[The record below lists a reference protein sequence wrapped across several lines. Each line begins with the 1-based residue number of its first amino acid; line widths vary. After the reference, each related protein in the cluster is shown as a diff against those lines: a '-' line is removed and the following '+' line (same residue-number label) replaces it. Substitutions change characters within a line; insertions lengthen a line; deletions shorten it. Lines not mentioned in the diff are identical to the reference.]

1 MSTINIANMNL
12 TEFTESQIES
22 EYNYIDLTQKVKRKS
37 SNPDK
42 YFITNKNDKNDNIN
56 KFEKD
61 FINTDDND
69 SVHSFTASLTIPEKD
84 KDKNDKISFG
94 TLIFYS
100 LPSFGKMSCLVLLNI
115 NSTLY
120 YETLGASLLYMS
132 FFVTL
137 TRCLELIV
145 KPFIAHLSDETKTKM
160 GRRKPFMLI
169 GCGFYALFLILLF
182 SPPSFRTSSKSLS
195 IWFGFFFVFFFMA
208 ESVTIAPYLALGP
221 ELSSNS
227 KEREKLYFFF
237 YMFQYIGV
245 LFAAAAPIMMN
256 KLFSQCNCSYCTD
269 FPLLLEVEKCLQNC
283 QIICNLRANEKSFM
297 TLSVFIGLFFILS
310 IILLS
315 VYIQEKK
322 GSFNKEQVSFV
333 PSVHQLIANKPFL
346 KLIIPW
352 ICDVSIITIYSSM
365 LPFFLN
371 AIINPQKY
379 CRENNI
385 PLKDIQCSTN
395 FHLGLSISIFFVS
408 CIISCNIWHYLVSK
422 LGKIFC
428 WRIFS
433 LICLFPFSL
442 YLFCGVGTTN
452 LLIIAAIITSFPA
465 GGSYL
470 NDVVVSDAIEY
481 DEFTSGKRTEGIYTV
496 CSAFIPKFVSLFAQ
510 AIPLSIMSIIGFIP
524 TEGGYVHT
532 QPAVVVYYLKLT
544 FAGIPMILCVV
555 SYFFKLQ
562 FPIKDEI
569 NEKIKKGIEIQKLE
583 FEQMKKE
590 NINYYKLYDP
600 VYDRKYVSIIPNT
613 DEYNP
618 KNSVLT
624 KDFLNHFISYRALFL
639 IYNGELV
646 KLKKMLKAI
655 IILSAALSLFS
666 FILLLYTFEYLS
678 EQKYSFI
685 PITDIF
691 VLTTLLIVII
701 LFFLKLNALN
711 RVIDG
716 EFELDKKM
724 VKLFIF
730 SKMKNNKELLY
741 EEHNTRNKQEKL
753 D

>member
-1 MSTINIANMNL
+1 MSSDYSNVNL
-12 TEFTESQIES
+12 SEFSELKMET
-22 EYNYIDLTQKVKRKS
+22 EYNYLDLSQKIKRKS
-37 SNPDK
+37 S
-42 YFITNKNDKNDNIN
+42 IQEINKINFNNQQSKINKIDSYENDN
-56 KFEKD
+56 
-61 FINTDDND
+61 DND
-69 SVHSFTASLTIPEKD
+69 SVHSFNISLIPQE
-84 KDKNDKISFG
+84 KDKNDKISFS
-94 TLIFYS
+94 TLLFYS
-100 LPSFGKMSCLVLLNI
+100 LPSFGKMSSLVLLNI

-120 YETLGASLLYMS
+120 YESLGASLLYMS

-137 TRCLELIV
+137 TRCLELIM
-145 KPFIAHLSDETKTKM
+145 KPFIAHVSDETKTKI

-169 GCGFYALFLILLF
+169 GCGFYALFLVLLF
-182 SPPSFRTSSKSLS
+182 SPPSLRTSSKSLS
-195 IWFGFFFVFFFMA
+195 IWFGVFFVFFFLA
-208 ESVTIAPYLALGP
+208 ESVTMAPYLALGP

-227 KEREKLYFFF
+227 KEREKLYYFF
-237 YMFQYIGV
+237 YVFQYIGV
-245 LFAAAAPIMMN
+245 LFAAAAPILMN
-256 KLFSQCNCSYCTD
+256 KLFSQCDCSYCTN
-269 FPLLLEVEKCLQNC
+269 FPLLLDVEKCLQNC
-283 QIICNLRANEKSFM
+283 QIICNLRANEKSFI
-297 TLSVFIGLFFILS
+297 TLSVFIGLFFIVT

-315 VYIQEKK
+315 INIQEKK

-333 PSVHQLIANKPFL
+333 PSVHQLMNNKPFMR
-346 KLIIPW
+346 LIIPW

-385 PLKDIQCSTN
+385 PLKDTQCSTN
-395 FHLGLSISIFFVS
+395 YYLGLAISIFFIC
-408 CIISCNIWHYLVSK
+408 CIISCNIWHYLVFK
-422 LGKIFC
+422 FGKIFC

-452 LLIIAAIITSFPA
+452 LLIVAAILTSFPA

-470 NDVVVSDAIEY
+470 NDVVVSDSIEY

-524 TEGGYVHT
+524 TESGYVHT
-532 QPAVVVYYLKLT
+532 QPVAVIYYLKAT
-544 FAGIPMILCVV
+544 FAVIPMILCVV
-555 SYFFKLQ
+555 GYFFKLK

-569 NEKIKKGIEIQKLE
+569 NEKIKKGIEIQKIE
-583 FEQMKKE
+583 FEKMKKE

-600 VYDRKYVSIIPNT
+600 VYDRKYVSIISNT
-613 DEYNP
+613 DEYNQ

-624 KDFLNHFISYRALFL
+624 KDFLSHFISYRALFL
-639 IYNGELV
+639 IYNGDL
-646 KLKKMLKAI
+646 KLLRKILKSV
-655 IILSAALSLFS
+655 IILSSILCLFS
-666 FILLLYTFEYLS
+666 FLVLLYTFEFLS

-691 VLTTLLIVII
+691 VITGLVIIII

-716 EFELDKKM
+716 EFELDTKM

-730 SKMKNNKELLY
+730 AKMKNNKDFIY
-741 EEHNTRNKQEKL
+741 QDDNKIKKDKKIE
-753 D
+753 

>member
-1 MSTINIANMNL
+1 MSSDYSNVNL
-12 TEFTESQIES
+12 SEFSELKMET
-22 EYNYIDLTQKVKRKS
+22 EYNYLDLSQKIKRKS
-37 SNPDK
+37 S
-42 YFITNKNDKNDNIN
+42 IQEINKINFNNQQTKINEIDSYENDN
-56 KFEKD
+56 
-61 FINTDDND
+61 DND
-69 SVHSFTASLTIPEKD
+69 SVHSFNISLIPQE
-84 KDKNDKISFG
+84 KDKNDKISFS
-94 TLIFYS
+94 TLLFYS
-100 LPSFGKMSCLVLLNI
+100 LPSFGKMSSLVLLNI

-120 YETLGASLLYMS
+120 YESLGASLLYMS

-137 TRCLELIV
+137 TRCLELIM
-145 KPFIAHLSDETKTKM
+145 KPFIAHVSDETKTKM

-169 GCGFYALFLILLF
+169 GCGFYALFLVLLF
-182 SPPSFRTSSKSLS
+182 SPPSLRTSSKNLS
-195 IWFGFFFVFFFMA
+195 IWFGVFFVFFFLA
-208 ESVTIAPYLALGP
+208 ESVTMAPYLALGP

-227 KEREKLYFFF
+227 KEREKLYYFF
-237 YMFQYIGV
+237 YVFQYIGV
-245 LFAAAAPIMMN
+245 LFAAAAPILMN
-256 KLFSQCNCSYCTD
+256 KLFSQCDCSYCTN
-269 FPLLLEVEKCLQNC
+269 FPLLLDVEKCLQNC
-283 QIICNLRANEKSFM
+283 QIICNLRANEKSFI
-297 TLSVFIGLFFILS
+297 TLSVFIGLFFIVT

-315 VYIQEKK
+315 INIQEKK

-333 PSVHQLIANKPFL
+333 PSVHQLMNNKPFMR
-346 KLIIPW
+346 LIIPW

-385 PLKDIQCSTN
+385 PLKDTQCSTN
-395 FHLGLSISIFFVS
+395 YYLGLAISIFFIC
-408 CIISCNIWHYLVSK
+408 CIISCNIWHYLVFK
-422 LGKIFC
+422 FGKIFC

-452 LLIIAAIITSFPA
+452 LLIVAAILTSFPA

-470 NDVVVSDAIEY
+470 NDVVVSDSIEY

-524 TEGGYVHT
+524 TESGYVHT
-532 QPAVVVYYLKLT
+532 QPVAVIYYLKAT
-544 FAGIPMILCVV
+544 FTVIPMILCVV
-555 SYFFKLQ
+555 SYFFKLK

-569 NEKIKKGIEIQKLE
+569 NEKIKKGIEIQKIE
-583 FEQMKKE
+583 FEKMKKE

-600 VYDRKYVSIIPNT
+600 VYDRKYVSIISNT
-613 DEYNP
+613 DEYNQ

-624 KDFLNHFISYRALFL
+624 KDFLSHFISYRALFL
-639 IYNGELV
+639 IYNGDL
-646 KLKKMLKAI
+646 KLLRKILKSV
-655 IILSAALSLFS
+655 IILSSILCLFS
-666 FILLLYTFEYLS
+666 FLVLLYTFEFLS

-691 VLTTLLIVII
+691 VITGLVIIII

-716 EFELDKKM
+716 EFELDTKM

-730 SKMKNNKELLY
+730 AKMKNNKDFIY
-741 EEHNTRNKQEKL
+741 QDDNKIKKDKKIE
-753 D
+753 

>member
-1 MSTINIANMNL
+1 MSTSDIPNVNL
-12 TEFTESQIES
+12 SEFSESRMES
-22 EYNYIDLTQKVKRKS
+22 EYNYIDLTQKIKRKTS
-37 SNPDK
+37 IQEKRNYSNENTSFD
-42 YFITNKNDKNDNIN
+42 ILEKNSDENNDN
-56 KFEKD
+56 E
-61 FINTDDND
+61 
-69 SVHSFTASLTIPEKD
+69 SVHSFSAFRSYPD

-120 YETLGASLLYMS
+120 YESLGASLLYMS

-145 KPFIAHLSDETKTKM
+145 KPFIAHISDEIRTKM

-169 GCGFYALFLILLF
+169 GCGFYAIFLVLLF
-182 SPPSFRTSSKSLS
+182 SPPSFRTSSRSLS
-195 IWFGFFFVFFFMA
+195 IWFGVFFVFFFMA

-221 ELSSNS
+221 ELSSNT
-227 KEREKLYFFF
+227 KEREKLYYFF
-237 YMFQYIGV
+237 YLFQYIGV
-245 LFAAAAPIMMN
+245 LFAAAAPILMN
-256 KLFSQCNCSYCTD
+256 KLFSQCDCSYCTD
-269 FPLLLEVEKCLQNC
+269 FPLLLDVEKCLQNC
-283 QIICNLRANEKSFM
+283 QIICNLRANEKSFI
-297 TLSVFIGLFFILS
+297 TLSVFIGLFFILT

-315 VYIQEKK
+315 VYVQEKR
-322 GSFNKEQVSFV
+322 GSFNKENVSFV
-333 PSVHQLIANKPFL
+333 PSLHQLMGNKPFV

-385 PLKDIQCSTN
+385 PLKDTQCSTN
-395 FHLGLSISIFFVS
+395 YYLGLSISIFFIC

-422 LGKIFC
+422 FGKIFC
-428 WRIFS
+428 WRVFS
-433 LICLFPFSL
+433 LFCLFPFSL
-442 YLFCGVGTTN
+442 YLFCGLGTTN

-481 DEFTSGKRTEGIYTV
+481 DEFKTGKRTEGIYTV
-496 CSAFIPKFVSLFAQ
+496 CSAFIPKFISLFAQ
-510 AIPLSIMSIIGFIP
+510 AIPLSILSIIGFIP
-524 TEGGYVHT
+524 TESGYVHT
-532 QPAVVVYYLKLT
+532 QPRAVIYYLKLT

-569 NEKIKKGIEIQKLE
+569 NEKIKKGIEIQKSE
-583 FEQMKKE
+583 FDKMKKE
-590 NINYYKLYDP
+590 NINFYKLYDP
-600 VYDRKYVSIIPNT
+600 VYERKYVGIIPNT
-613 DEYNP
+613 DEFNP
-618 KNSVLT
+618 KNSVKT
-624 KDFLNHFISYRALFL
+624 KDFLNHFISYRFLFL
-639 IYNGELV
+639 IYNGELLT
-646 KLKKMLKAI
+646 LKRILKAI
-655 IILSAALSLFS
+655 VILSLALSLFS

-685 PITDIF
+685 PITDLF
-691 VLTTLLIVII
+691 LLTALIITII
-701 LFFLKLNALN
+701 LFLLKLNALN
-711 RVIDG
+711 KVIDG

-724 VKLFIF
+724 VKLVIF

-741 EEHNTRNKQEKL
+741 DEKNMNNKEEKL
-753 D
+753 E

>member
-1 MSTINIANMNL
+1 MSETNLSDVNIS
-12 TEFTESQIES
+12 EFSELKIES
-22 EYNYIDLTQKVKRKS
+22 EYNYFDLSDKIKRKS
-37 SNPDK
+37 S
-42 YFITNKNDKNDNIN
+42 IQIN
-56 KFEKD
+56 EQSRLSLKQEKE
-61 FINTDDND
+61 NSEEENDND
-69 SVHSFTASLTIPEKD
+69 SVHSFCVSRPLKEKD
-84 KDKNDKISFG
+84 KDDKISFS

-145 KPFIAHLSDETKTKM
+145 KPFVAHMSDEIKTKM

-169 GCGFYALFLILLF
+169 GCGFYALFLVLLF
-182 SPPSFRTSSKSLS
+182 CPPSFRTSKRSLS
-195 IWFGFFFVFFFMA
+195 IWFGAFFIFFFMA

-227 KEREKLYFFF
+227 KEREKLYYFF
-237 YMFQYIGV
+237 YLFQYIGV
-245 LFAAAAPIMMN
+245 LFAAASPIIMN
-256 KLFSQCNCSYCTD
+256 KIFSQCDCSYCRN
-269 FPLLLEVEKCLQNC
+269 FPLLLDVEKCMQNC
-283 QIICNLRANEKSFM
+283 QIICNLRANEKSFI
-297 TLSVFIGLFFILS
+297 TLSVFIGLFFIVT

-315 VYIQEKK
+315 LNVQEKK
-322 GSFNKEQVSFV
+322 GSFNKEKVSFV
-333 PSVHQLIANKPFL
+333 PSVHQLLNNKPFVT
-346 KLIIPW
+346 LIIPW

-371 AIINPQKY
+371 VIINPQKY
-379 CRENNI
+379 CRENGI
-385 PLKDIQCSTN
+385 SLKDIQCSTN
-395 FHLGLSISIFFVS
+395 YYLGLSISVFFIC
-408 CIISCNIWHYLVSK
+408 CIISCNIWHYLVSRF
-422 LGKIFC
+422 GKIFC

-433 LICLFPFSL
+433 LLCLFPFSL

-452 LLIIAAIITSFPA
+452 LLMFAAIVTSLPS

-510 AIPLSIMSIIGFIP
+510 AIPLSLLSIIGFVP
-524 TEGGYVHT
+524 SENGYVHT
-532 QPAVVVYYLKLT
+532 QPIQVIYYLKTT
-544 FAGIPMILCVV
+544 FAIVPMILCVV
-555 SYFFKLQ
+555 SFFYKLK

-569 NEKIKKGIEIQKLE
+569 NAQIKKGIELQKSE
-583 FEQMKKE
+583 FEHMKKS
-590 NINYYKLYDP
+590 NVNYYKIYDP
-600 VYDRKYVSIIPNT
+600 VYDRKYVNFISNT
-613 DEYNP
+613 DEFDAN
-618 KNSVLT
+618 NSIKT
-624 KDFLNHFISYRALFL
+624 KDFLSHFYSYRFLFL
-639 IYNGELV
+639 IYKGEL
-646 KLKKMLKAI
+646 KELKKILQAV
-655 IILSAALSLFS
+655 IILCSAFGFFS
-666 FILLLYTFEYLS
+666 FLILLYTFEYLS

-691 VLTTLLIVII
+691 VLTAFIIAII
-701 LFFLKLNALN
+701 LFILKLNALN
-711 RVIDG
+711 KVING

-730 SKMKNNKELLY
+730 AKMKNNKELLY
-741 EEHNTRNKQEKL
+741 NGQSSKNKEEKL

>member
-1 MSTINIANMNL
+1 MSSDYSNVNL
-12 TEFTESQIES
+12 SEFSELKMET
-22 EYNYIDLTQKVKRKS
+22 EYNYLDLSQKIKRKS
-37 SNPDK
+37 S
-42 YFITNKNDKNDNIN
+42 IQEIN
-56 KFEKD
+56 KINFNNQQSKINKIDSYEKD
-61 FINTDDND
+61 NDND
-69 SVHSFTASLTIPEKD
+69 SVHSFNISLIPQE
-84 KDKNDKISFG
+84 KDKNDKISFS
-94 TLIFYS
+94 TLLFYS
-100 LPSFGKMSCLVLLNI
+100 LPSFGKMSSLVLLNI

-120 YETLGASLLYMS
+120 YESLGASLLYMS

-137 TRCLELIV
+137 TRCLELIM
-145 KPFIAHLSDETKTKM
+145 KPFIAHVSDETKTKM

-169 GCGFYALFLILLF
+169 GCGFYALFLVLLF
-182 SPPSFRTSSKSLS
+182 SPPSLRTSSKSLS
-195 IWFGFFFVFFFMA
+195 IWFGVFFVFFFLA
-208 ESVTIAPYLALGP
+208 ESVTMAPYLALGP

-227 KEREKLYFFF
+227 KEREKLYYFF
-237 YMFQYIGV
+237 YVFQYIGV
-245 LFAAAAPIMMN
+245 LFAAAAPILMN
-256 KLFSQCNCSYCTD
+256 KLFSQCDCSYCTN
-269 FPLLLEVEKCLQNC
+269 FPLLLDVEKCLQNC
-283 QIICNLRANEKSFM
+283 QIICNLRANEKSFI
-297 TLSVFIGLFFILS
+297 TLSVFIGLFFIVT

-315 VYIQEKK
+315 INIQEKK

-333 PSVHQLIANKPFL
+333 PSVHQLMNNKPFMR
-346 KLIIPW
+346 LIIPW

-385 PLKDIQCSTN
+385 PLKDTQCSTN
-395 FHLGLSISIFFVS
+395 YYLGLAISIFFIC
-408 CIISCNIWHYLVSK
+408 CIISCNIWHYLVFK
-422 LGKIFC
+422 FGKIFC

-452 LLIIAAIITSFPA
+452 LLIVAAILTSFPA

-470 NDVVVSDAIEY
+470 NDVVVSDSIEY

-524 TEGGYVHT
+524 TESGYVHT
-532 QPAVVVYYLKLT
+532 QPMAVIYYLKAT
-544 FAGIPMILCVV
+544 FAVIPMILCVV
-555 SYFFKLQ
+555 SYFFKLK

-569 NEKIKKGIEIQKLE
+569 NEKIKKGIEIQKIE
-583 FEQMKKE
+583 FEKMKKE

-600 VYDRKYVSIIPNT
+600 VYDRKYVSIISNT
-613 DEYNP
+613 DEYNQ

-624 KDFLNHFISYRALFL
+624 KDFLSHFISYRALFL
-639 IYNGELV
+639 IYNGDL
-646 KLKKMLKAI
+646 KLLRKILKSV
-655 IILSAALSLFS
+655 IILSSILCLFS
-666 FILLLYTFEYLS
+666 FLVLLYTFEFLS

-691 VLTTLLIVII
+691 VITGLVIIII

-716 EFELDKKM
+716 EFELDTKM

-730 SKMKNNKELLY
+730 AKMKNNKDFIY
-741 EEHNTRNKQEKL
+741 QDDNKIKKDKKIE
-753 D
+753 

>member
-1 MSTINIANMNL
+1 MSSDYSNVNL
-12 TEFTESQIES
+12 SEFSELKMET
-22 EYNYIDLTQKVKRKS
+22 EYNYLDLSQKIKRKS
-37 SNPDK
+37 S
-42 YFITNKNDKNDNIN
+42 IQEINKINFNNQQPKINKIDSYENDN
-56 KFEKD
+56 
-61 FINTDDND
+61 DND
-69 SVHSFTASLTIPEKD
+69 SVHSFNISLIPQE
-84 KDKNDKISFG
+84 KDKNDKISFS
-94 TLIFYS
+94 TLLFYS
-100 LPSFGKMSCLVLLNI
+100 LPSFGKMSSLVLLNI

-120 YETLGASLLYMS
+120 YESLGASLLYMS

-137 TRCLELIV
+137 TRCLELIM
-145 KPFIAHLSDETKTKM
+145 KPFIAHVSDETKTKM

-169 GCGFYALFLILLF
+169 GCGFYALFLVLLF
-182 SPPSFRTSSKSLS
+182 CPPSLRTSSKSLS
-195 IWFGFFFVFFFMA
+195 IWFGVFFVFFFLA
-208 ESVTIAPYLALGP
+208 ESVTMAPYLALGP

-227 KEREKLYFFF
+227 KEREKLYYFF
-237 YMFQYIGV
+237 YVFQYIGV
-245 LFAAAAPIMMN
+245 LFAAAAPILMN
-256 KLFSQCNCSYCTD
+256 KLFSQCDCSYCTN
-269 FPLLLEVEKCLQNC
+269 FPLLLDVEKCLQNC
-283 QIICNLRANEKSFM
+283 QIICNLRANEKSFI
-297 TLSVFIGLFFILS
+297 TLSVFIGLFFIVT

-315 VYIQEKK
+315 INIQEKK

-333 PSVHQLIANKPFL
+333 PSVHQLMNNKPFMR
-346 KLIIPW
+346 LIIPW

-385 PLKDIQCSTN
+385 PLKDTQCSTN
-395 FHLGLSISIFFVS
+395 YYLGLAISIFFIC
-408 CIISCNIWHYLVSK
+408 CIISCNIWHYLVFK
-422 LGKIFC
+422 FGKIFC

-452 LLIIAAIITSFPA
+452 LLIVAAILTSFPA

-470 NDVVVSDAIEY
+470 NDVVVSDSIEY

-524 TEGGYVHT
+524 TESGYVHT
-532 QPAVVVYYLKLT
+532 QPVAVIYYLKAT
-544 FAGIPMILCVV
+544 FAVIPMILCVV
-555 SYFFKLQ
+555 SYFFKLK

-569 NEKIKKGIEIQKLE
+569 NEKIKKGIEIQKIE
-583 FEQMKKE
+583 FEKMKKE

-600 VYDRKYVSIIPNT
+600 VYDRKYVSIISNT
-613 DEYNP
+613 DEYNQ

-624 KDFLNHFISYRALFL
+624 KDFLSHFISYRALFL
-639 IYNGELV
+639 IYNGDL
-646 KLKKMLKAI
+646 KLLRKILKSV
-655 IILSAALSLFS
+655 IILSSILCLFS
-666 FILLLYTFEYLS
+666 FLVLLYTFEFLS

-691 VLTTLLIVII
+691 VITGLVIIII

-716 EFELDKKM
+716 EFELDTKM

-730 SKMKNNKELLY
+730 AKMKNNKDFIY
-741 EEHNTRNKQEKL
+741 QDDNKIKKDKKIE
-753 D
+753 

>member
-1 MSTINIANMNL
+1 MSTNNIPNVNL
-12 TEFTESQIES
+12 TEFTEPQIES
-22 EYNYIDLTQKVKRKS
+22 EYNYIDLSQKIKRKS
-37 SNPDK
+37 SIQEKSN
-42 YFITNKNDKNDNIN
+42 ILNQNDNFN
-56 KFEKD
+56 QFEKE
-61 FINTDDND
+61 IIDNND
-69 SVHSFTASLTIPEKD
+69 IESVHSFTASLTIPEKNKD
-84 KDKNDKISFG
+84 KDDKISLP

-160 GRRKPFMLI
+160 GRRKPYMLI
-169 GCGFYALFLILLF
+169 GCGFYAIFLILLF

-195 IWFGFFFVFFFMA
+195 IWFGVFFVFFFMA

-245 LFAAAAPIMMN
+245 LFAAAAPILMN
-256 KLFSQCNCSYCTD
+256 NMFSQCDCSYCTD
-269 FPLLLEVEKCLQNC
+269 FPLLLDVEKCLQNC
-283 QIICNLRANEKSFM
+283 QIICNLRANEKSFI
-297 TLSVFIGLFFILS
+297 TLSVFIGLFFILT

-315 VYIQEKK
+315 VYVQEKK

-333 PSVHQLIANKPFL
+333 PSVHQLMNNKPFV

-395 FHLGLSISIFFVS
+395 YYLGLSISIFFIC

-422 LGKIFC
+422 FGKIFC

-452 LLIIAAIITSFPA
+452 LLIFAAIITSFPA

-524 TEGGYVHT
+524 TESGYVHT
-532 QPAVVVYYLKLT
+532 QPLAVIYYLKLT
-544 FAGIPMILCVV
+544 FAGIPMILCVI

-569 NEKIKKGIEIQKLE
+569 NEKIKKGIELQKSE
-583 FEQMKKE
+583 FEKMKRD
-590 NINYYKLYDP
+590 NINFYKLYDP

-624 KDFLNHFISYRALFL
+624 KDFLSHFISYKALFL
-639 IYNGELV
+639 IYNGEL
-646 KLKKMLKAI
+646 KQLKKLLKAV

-666 FILLLYTFEYLS
+666 LILLLYTFEYLS

-685 PITDIF
+685 PISDIF
-691 VLTTLLIVII
+691 VLTALLIVII

-711 RVIDG
+711 KVIDG

-730 SKMKNNKELLY
+730 SRMKNNRDLLY
-741 EEHNTRNKQEKL
+741 EENNAKNKEEKL

>member
-1 MSTINIANMNL
+1 MSSDYSNVNL
-12 TEFTESQIES
+12 SEFSELKMET
-22 EYNYIDLTQKVKRKS
+22 EYNYLDLSQKIKRKS
-37 SNPDK
+37 S
-42 YFITNKNDKNDNIN
+42 IQEINKINFNNQQSKINEIDSYENDN
-56 KFEKD
+56 
-61 FINTDDND
+61 DND
-69 SVHSFTASLTIPEKD
+69 SVHSFNISLIPQE
-84 KDKNDKISFG
+84 KDKNDKISFS
-94 TLIFYS
+94 TLLFYS
-100 LPSFGKMSCLVLLNI
+100 LPSFGKMSSLVLLNI

-120 YETLGASLLYMS
+120 YESLGASLLYMS

-137 TRCLELIV
+137 TRCLELIM
-145 KPFIAHLSDETKTKM
+145 KPFIAHVSDETKTKM

-169 GCGFYALFLILLF
+169 GCGFYALFLVLLF
-182 SPPSFRTSSKSLS
+182 SPPSLRTSSKSLS
-195 IWFGFFFVFFFMA
+195 IWFGVFFVFFFLA
-208 ESVTIAPYLALGP
+208 ESVTMAPYLALGP

-227 KEREKLYFFF
+227 KEREKLYYFF
-237 YMFQYIGV
+237 YVFQYIGV
-245 LFAAAAPIMMN
+245 LFAAAAPILMN
-256 KLFSQCNCSYCTD
+256 KLFSQCDCSYCTN
-269 FPLLLEVEKCLQNC
+269 FPLLLDVEKCLQNC
-283 QIICNLRANEKSFM
+283 QIICNLRANEKSFI
-297 TLSVFIGLFFILS
+297 TLSVFIGLFFIVT

-315 VYIQEKK
+315 INIQEKK

-333 PSVHQLIANKPFL
+333 PSVHQLMNNKPFMRL
-346 KLIIPW
+346 VIPW

-385 PLKDIQCSTN
+385 PLKDTQCSTN
-395 FHLGLSISIFFVS
+395 YYLGLAISIFFIC
-408 CIISCNIWHYLVSK
+408 CIISCNIWHYLVFK
-422 LGKIFC
+422 FGKIFC

-452 LLIIAAIITSFPA
+452 LLIVAAILTSFPA

-470 NDVVVSDAIEY
+470 NDVVVSDSIEY

-524 TEGGYVHT
+524 TESGYVHT
-532 QPAVVVYYLKLT
+532 QPVAVIYYLKAT
-544 FAGIPMILCVV
+544 FAVIPMILCVV
-555 SYFFKLQ
+555 SYFFKLK

-569 NEKIKKGIEIQKLE
+569 NEKIKKGIEIQKIE
-583 FEQMKKE
+583 FEKMKKE

-600 VYDRKYVSIIPNT
+600 VYDRKYVSIISNT
-613 DEYNP
+613 DEYNQ

-624 KDFLNHFISYRALFL
+624 KDFLSHFISYRALFL
-639 IYNGELV
+639 IYNGDL
-646 KLKKMLKAI
+646 KLLRKILKSV
-655 IILSAALSLFS
+655 IILSSILCLFS
-666 FILLLYTFEYLS
+666 FLVLLYTFEFLS

-691 VLTTLLIVII
+691 VITGLVIIII

-716 EFELDKKM
+716 EFELDTKM

-730 SKMKNNKELLY
+730 AKMKNNKDFIY
-741 EEHNTRNKQEKL
+741 QDDNKIKKDKKIE
-753 D
+753 

>member
-1 MSTINIANMNL
+1 MSTMNVSNMNL
-12 TEFTESQIES
+12 SEFTESNMES
-22 EYNYIDLTQKVKRKS
+22 EFNYIDLSKKIKRKS
-37 SNPDK
+37 SIPDK
-42 YFITNKNDKNDNIN
+42 RNLSNENTSFELIEKNSNDFNDN
-56 KFEKD
+56 E
-61 FINTDDND
+61 
-69 SVHSFTASLTIPEKD
+69 SVHSFSLSHDIHEKD
-84 KDKNDKISFG
+84 KSEKIYIG

-120 YETLGASLLYMS
+120 YESLGASLLYMS

-145 KPFIAHLSDETKTKM
+145 KPFIAHISDETKTKM
-160 GRRKPFMLI
+160 GRRKPYMLI

-182 SPPSFRTSSKSLS
+182 CPPSFRTSSRSLS
-195 IWFGFFFVFFFMA
+195 IWFGSFFILFFLA

-227 KEREKLYFFF
+227 KEREKLYYFF
-237 YMFQYIGV
+237 YVFQYIGV
-245 LFAAAAPIMMN
+245 LFAAAAPILMN
-256 KLFSQCNCSYCTD
+256 KLYSQCDCSYCTD
-269 FPLLLEVEKCLQNC
+269 FPLLLDVEKCLQNC
-283 QIICNLRANEKSFM
+283 QIICNLRANEKSFL
-297 TLSVFIGLFFILS
+297 TLSVFIGLFFILT

-315 VYIQEKK
+315 VYVQEKK
-322 GSFNKEQVSFV
+322 GSFNKEKVSFV
-333 PSVHQLIANKPFL
+333 PSVHQLINNKPFVR
-346 KLIIPW
+346 LIIPW

-379 CRENNI
+379 CRDNNI
-385 PLKDIQCSTN
+385 SLKDTQCSTN
-395 FHLGLSISIFFVS
+395 YYLGLSISIFFIC

-422 LGKIFC
+422 FGKIFC

-442 YLFCGVGTTN
+442 YLFCGLGTTN
-452 LLIIAAIITSFPA
+452 LLIFAAIVTSFPA

-481 DEFTSGKRTEGIYTV
+481 DEFKSGKRTEGIYTV

-524 TEGGYVHT
+524 TESGYVHT
-532 QPAVVVYYLKLT
+532 QPLAVIYYLKLT

-555 SYFFKLQ
+555 SFFFKLQ

-569 NEKIKKGIEIQKLE
+569 NEKIKKGIELQKLE
-583 FEQMKKE
+583 FEKMKKE

-600 VYDRKYVSIIPNT
+600 VYERKYVSIIPNT
-613 DEYNP
+613 DEFNP
-618 KNSVLT
+618 KNSVQT
-624 KDFLNHFISYRALFL
+624 KDFLDHFISYKALFL
-639 IYNGELV
+639 IYNGD
-646 KLKKMLKAI
+646 LKTLRKILKAV
-655 IILSAALSLFS
+655 IILSSAFCLFS

-691 VLTTLLIVII
+691 VLTTLFIIII
-701 LFFLKLNALN
+701 LFILKLKALN
-711 RVIDG
+711 KVMDG

-730 SKMKNNKELLY
+730 SKMKNNKDLLY
-741 EEHNTRNKQEKL
+741 DDKYNNKEEKL

>member
-1 MSTINIANMNL
+1 MSSDYSNVNL
-12 TEFTESQIES
+12 SEFSELKMET
-22 EYNYIDLTQKVKRKS
+22 EYNYLDLSQKIKRKS
-37 SNPDK
+37 S
-42 YFITNKNDKNDNIN
+42 IQEINKINFNDQQSKINKIDSYENDN
-56 KFEKD
+56 
-61 FINTDDND
+61 DND
-69 SVHSFTASLTIPEKD
+69 SVHSFNISLIPQE
-84 KDKNDKISFG
+84 KDKNDKISFS
-94 TLIFYS
+94 TLLFYS
-100 LPSFGKMSCLVLLNI
+100 LPSFGKMSSLVLLNI

-120 YETLGASLLYMS
+120 YESLGASLLYMS

-137 TRCLELIV
+137 TRCLELIM
-145 KPFIAHLSDETKTKM
+145 KPFIAHVSDETKTKI

-169 GCGFYALFLILLF
+169 GCGFYALFLVLLF
-182 SPPSFRTSSKSLS
+182 SPPSLRTSSKSLS
-195 IWFGFFFVFFFMA
+195 IWFGVFFVFFFLA
-208 ESVTIAPYLALGP
+208 ESVTMAPYLALGP

-227 KEREKLYFFF
+227 KEREKLYYFF
-237 YMFQYIGV
+237 YVFQYIGV
-245 LFAAAAPIMMN
+245 LFAAAAPILMN
-256 KLFSQCNCSYCTD
+256 KLFSQCDCSYCTN
-269 FPLLLEVEKCLQNC
+269 FPLLLDVEKCLQNC
-283 QIICNLRANEKSFM
+283 QIICNLRANEKSFI
-297 TLSVFIGLFFILS
+297 TLSVFIGLFFIVT

-315 VYIQEKK
+315 INIQEKK

-333 PSVHQLIANKPFL
+333 PSVHQLMNNKPFMR
-346 KLIIPW
+346 LIIPW

-385 PLKDIQCSTN
+385 PLKDTQCSTN
-395 FHLGLSISIFFVS
+395 YYLGLAISIFFIC
-408 CIISCNIWHYLVSK
+408 CIISCNIWHYLVFK
-422 LGKIFC
+422 FGKIFC

-452 LLIIAAIITSFPA
+452 LLIVAAILTSFPA

-470 NDVVVSDAIEY
+470 NDVVVSDSIEY

-524 TEGGYVHT
+524 TESGYVHT
-532 QPAVVVYYLKLT
+532 QPVAVIYYLKAT
-544 FAGIPMILCVV
+544 FAVIPMILCVV
-555 SYFFKLQ
+555 SYFFKLK

-569 NEKIKKGIEIQKLE
+569 NEKIKKGIEIQKIE
-583 FEQMKKE
+583 FEKMKKE

-600 VYDRKYVSIIPNT
+600 VYDRKYVSIISNT
-613 DEYNP
+613 DEYNQ

-624 KDFLNHFISYRALFL
+624 KDFLSHFISYRALFL
-639 IYNGELV
+639 IYNGDL
-646 KLKKMLKAI
+646 KLLRKILKSV
-655 IILSAALSLFS
+655 IILSSILCLFS
-666 FILLLYTFEYLS
+666 FLVLLYTFEFLS

-691 VLTTLLIVII
+691 VITGLVIIII

-716 EFELDKKM
+716 EFELDTKM

-730 SKMKNNKELLY
+730 AKMKNNKDFIY
-741 EEHNTRNKQEKL
+741 QDDNKIKKDKKIE
-753 D
+753 

>member
-1 MSTINIANMNL
+1 MSSDYSNVNL
-12 TEFTESQIES
+12 SEFSELKMET
-22 EYNYIDLTQKVKRKS
+22 EYNYLDLSQKIKRKS
-37 SNPDK
+37 S
-42 YFITNKNDKNDNIN
+42 IQEINKINFNNQQSKINKIDSYENDN
-56 KFEKD
+56 
-61 FINTDDND
+61 DND
-69 SVHSFTASLTIPEKD
+69 SVHSFNISLIPQE
-84 KDKNDKISFG
+84 KDKNDKISFS
-94 TLIFYS
+94 TLLFYS
-100 LPSFGKMSCLVLLNI
+100 LPSFGKMSSLVLLNI

-120 YETLGASLLYMS
+120 YESLGASLLYMS

-137 TRCLELIV
+137 TRCLELIM
-145 KPFIAHLSDETKTKM
+145 KPFIAHVSDETKTKM

-169 GCGFYALFLILLF
+169 GCGFYALFLVLLF
-182 SPPSFRTSSKSLS
+182 SPPSLRTSSKSLS
-195 IWFGFFFVFFFMA
+195 IWFGVFFVFFFLA
-208 ESVTIAPYLALGP
+208 ESVTMAPYLALGP

-227 KEREKLYFFF
+227 KEREKLYYFF
-237 YMFQYIGV
+237 YVFQYIGV
-245 LFAAAAPIMMN
+245 LFAAAAPILMN
-256 KLFSQCNCSYCTD
+256 KLFSQCDCSYCTN
-269 FPLLLEVEKCLQNC
+269 FPLLLDVEKCLQNC
-283 QIICNLRANEKSFM
+283 QIICNLRANEKSFI
-297 TLSVFIGLFFILS
+297 TLSVFIGLFFIVT

-315 VYIQEKK
+315 INIQEKK

-333 PSVHQLIANKPFL
+333 PSVHQLMNNKPFMR
-346 KLIIPW
+346 LIIPW

-385 PLKDIQCSTN
+385 PLKDTQCSTN
-395 FHLGLSISIFFVS
+395 YYLGLAISIFFIC
-408 CIISCNIWHYLVSK
+408 CIISCNIWHYLVFK
-422 LGKIFC
+422 FGKIFC

-452 LLIIAAIITSFPA
+452 LLIVAAILTSFPA

-470 NDVVVSDAIEY
+470 NDVVVSDSIEY

-524 TEGGYVHT
+524 TESGYVHT
-532 QPAVVVYYLKLT
+532 QPVAVIYYLKAT
-544 FAGIPMILCVV
+544 FAVIPMILCVV
-555 SYFFKLQ
+555 SYFFKLK

-569 NEKIKKGIEIQKLE
+569 NEKIKKGIEIQKIE
-583 FEQMKKE
+583 FEKMKKE

-600 VYDRKYVSIIPNT
+600 VYDRKYVSIISNT
-613 DEYNP
+613 DEYNQ

-624 KDFLNHFISYRALFL
+624 KDFLSHFISYRALFL
-639 IYNGELV
+639 IYNGDL
-646 KLKKMLKAI
+646 KLLRKILKSV
-655 IILSAALSLFS
+655 IILSSILCLFS
-666 FILLLYTFEYLS
+666 FLVLLYTFEFLS

-691 VLTTLLIVII
+691 VITGLVIIII

-716 EFELDKKM
+716 EFELDTKM

-730 SKMKNNKELLY
+730 AKMKNNKDFIY
-741 EEHNTRNKQEKL
+741 QDDNKIKKDKKIE
-753 D
+753 

>member
-1 MSTINIANMNL
+1 MSSDYSNVNL
-12 TEFTESQIES
+12 SEFSELKMET
-22 EYNYIDLTQKVKRKS
+22 EYNYLDLSQKIKRKS
-37 SNPDK
+37 S
-42 YFITNKNDKNDNIN
+42 IQEINKINFNNQQSKINKIDSYENDN
-56 KFEKD
+56 
-61 FINTDDND
+61 DND
-69 SVHSFTASLTIPEKD
+69 SVHSFNISLIPQE
-84 KDKNDKISFG
+84 KDKNDKISFS
-94 TLIFYS
+94 TLLFYS
-100 LPSFGKMSCLVLLNI
+100 LPSFGKMSSLVLLNI

-120 YETLGASLLYMS
+120 YESLGASLLYMS

-137 TRCLELIV
+137 TRCLELIM
-145 KPFIAHLSDETKTKM
+145 KPFIAHVSDETKTKI

-169 GCGFYALFLILLF
+169 GCGFYALFLVLLF
-182 SPPSFRTSSKSLS
+182 CPPSLRTSSKSLS
-195 IWFGFFFVFFFMA
+195 IWFGVFFVFFFLA
-208 ESVTIAPYLALGP
+208 ESVTMAPYLALGP

-227 KEREKLYFFF
+227 KEREKLYYFF
-237 YMFQYIGV
+237 YVFQYIGV
-245 LFAAAAPIMMN
+245 LFAAAAPILMN
-256 KLFSQCNCSYCTD
+256 KLFSQCDCSYCTN
-269 FPLLLEVEKCLQNC
+269 FPLLLDVEKCLQNC
-283 QIICNLRANEKSFM
+283 QIICNLRANEKSFI
-297 TLSVFIGLFFILS
+297 TLSVFIGLFFIVT

-315 VYIQEKK
+315 INIQEKK

-333 PSVHQLIANKPFL
+333 PSVHQLMNNKPFMR
-346 KLIIPW
+346 LIIPW

-385 PLKDIQCSTN
+385 PLKDTQCSTN
-395 FHLGLSISIFFVS
+395 YYLGLAISIFFIC
-408 CIISCNIWHYLVSK
+408 CIISCNIWHYLVFK
-422 LGKIFC
+422 FGKIFC

-452 LLIIAAIITSFPA
+452 LLIVAAILTSFPA

-470 NDVVVSDAIEY
+470 NDVVVSDSIEY

-524 TEGGYVHT
+524 TESGYVHT
-532 QPAVVVYYLKLT
+532 QPVAVIYYLKAT
-544 FAGIPMILCVV
+544 FAVIPMILCVV
-555 SYFFKLQ
+555 SYFFKLK

-569 NEKIKKGIEIQKLE
+569 NEKIKKGIEIQKIE
-583 FEQMKKE
+583 FEKMKKE

-600 VYDRKYVSIIPNT
+600 VYDRKYVSIISNT
-613 DEYNP
+613 DEYNQ

-624 KDFLNHFISYRALFL
+624 KDFLSHFISYRALFL
-639 IYNGELV
+639 IYNGDL
-646 KLKKMLKAI
+646 KLLRKILKSV
-655 IILSAALSLFS
+655 IILSSILCLFS
-666 FILLLYTFEYLS
+666 FLVLLYTFEFLS
-678 EQKYSFI
+678 EQKFSFI

-691 VLTTLLIVII
+691 VITGLVIIII

-716 EFELDKKM
+716 EFELDTKM

-730 SKMKNNKELLY
+730 AKMKNNKDFIY
-741 EEHNTRNKQEKL
+741 QDDNKIKKDKKIE
-753 D
+753 

>member
-1 MSTINIANMNL
+1 MSSDYSNVNL
-12 TEFTESQIES
+12 SEFSELKMET
-22 EYNYIDLTQKVKRKS
+22 EYNYLDLSQKIKRKS
-37 SNPDK
+37 S
-42 YFITNKNDKNDNIN
+42 IQEINKINFNNQQSKINKIDSYENDN
-56 KFEKD
+56 
-61 FINTDDND
+61 DND
-69 SVHSFTASLTIPEKD
+69 SVHSFNISLIPQE
-84 KDKNDKISFG
+84 KDKNDKISFS
-94 TLIFYS
+94 TLLFYS
-100 LPSFGKMSCLVLLNI
+100 LPSFGKMSSLVLLNI

-120 YETLGASLLYMS
+120 YESLGASLLYMS

-137 TRCLELIV
+137 TRCLELIM
-145 KPFIAHLSDETKTKM
+145 KPFIAHVSDETKTKM

-169 GCGFYALFLILLF
+169 GCGFYALFLVLLF
-182 SPPSFRTSSKSLS
+182 CPPSLRTSSKSLS
-195 IWFGFFFVFFFMA
+195 IWFGVFFVFFFLA
-208 ESVTIAPYLALGP
+208 ESVTMAPYLALGP

-227 KEREKLYFFF
+227 KEREKLYYFF
-237 YMFQYIGV
+237 YVFQYIGV
-245 LFAAAAPIMMN
+245 LFAAAAPILMN
-256 KLFSQCNCSYCTD
+256 KLFSQCDCSYCTN
-269 FPLLLEVEKCLQNC
+269 FPLLLDVEKCLQNC
-283 QIICNLRANEKSFM
+283 QIICNLRANEKSFI
-297 TLSVFIGLFFILS
+297 TLSVFIGLFFIVT

-315 VYIQEKK
+315 INIQEKK

-333 PSVHQLIANKPFL
+333 PSVHQLMNNKPFMR
-346 KLIIPW
+346 LIIPW

-385 PLKDIQCSTN
+385 PLKDTQCSTN
-395 FHLGLSISIFFVS
+395 YYLGLAISIFFIC
-408 CIISCNIWHYLVSK
+408 CIISCNIWHYLVFK
-422 LGKIFC
+422 FGKIFC

-452 LLIIAAIITSFPA
+452 LLIVAAILTSFPA

-470 NDVVVSDAIEY
+470 NDVVVSDSIEY

-524 TEGGYVHT
+524 TESGYVHT
-532 QPAVVVYYLKLT
+532 QPVAVIYYLKAT
-544 FAGIPMILCVV
+544 FAVIPMILCVV
-555 SYFFKLQ
+555 SYFFKLK

-569 NEKIKKGIEIQKLE
+569 NEKIKKGIEIQKIE
-583 FEQMKKE
+583 FEKMKKE

-600 VYDRKYVSIIPNT
+600 VYDRKYVSIISNT
-613 DEYNP
+613 DEYNQN
-618 KNSVLT
+618 NSVLT
-624 KDFLNHFISYRALFL
+624 KDFLSHFISYRALFL
-639 IYNGELV
+639 IYNGDL
-646 KLKKMLKAI
+646 KLLRKILKSV
-655 IILSAALSLFS
+655 IILSSILCLFS
-666 FILLLYTFEYLS
+666 FLVLLYTFEFLS

-691 VLTTLLIVII
+691 VITGLVIIII

-716 EFELDKKM
+716 EFELDTKM

-730 SKMKNNKELLY
+730 AKMKNNKDFIY
-741 EEHNTRNKQEKL
+741 QDDNKIKKDKKIE
-753 D
+753 

>member
-1 MSTINIANMNL
+1 MSSDYSNVNL
-12 TEFTESQIES
+12 SEFSELKMET
-22 EYNYIDLTQKVKRKS
+22 EYNYLDLSQKIKRKS
-37 SNPDK
+37 S
-42 YFITNKNDKNDNIN
+42 IQEINKINFNNQQSKINKIDSYENDN
-56 KFEKD
+56 
-61 FINTDDND
+61 DND
-69 SVHSFTASLTIPEKD
+69 SVHSFNISLIPQE
-84 KDKNDKISFG
+84 KDKNDKISFS
-94 TLIFYS
+94 TLLFYS
-100 LPSFGKMSCLVLLNI
+100 LPSFGKMSSLVLLNI

-120 YETLGASLLYMS
+120 YESLGASLLYMS

-137 TRCLELIV
+137 TRCLELIM
-145 KPFIAHLSDETKTKM
+145 KPFIAHVSDETKTKM

-169 GCGFYALFLILLF
+169 GCGFYALFLVLLF
-182 SPPSFRTSSKSLS
+182 CPPSLRTSSKSLS
-195 IWFGFFFVFFFMA
+195 IWFGVFFVFFFLA
-208 ESVTIAPYLALGP
+208 ESVTMAPYLALGP

-227 KEREKLYFFF
+227 KEREKLYYFF
-237 YMFQYIGV
+237 YVFQYIGV
-245 LFAAAAPIMMN
+245 LFAAAAPILMN
-256 KLFSQCNCSYCTD
+256 KLFSQCDCSYCTN
-269 FPLLLEVEKCLQNC
+269 FPLLLDVEKCLQNC
-283 QIICNLRANEKSFM
+283 QIICNLRANEKSFI
-297 TLSVFIGLFFILS
+297 TLSVFIGLFFIVT

-315 VYIQEKK
+315 INIQEKK

-333 PSVHQLIANKPFL
+333 PSVHQLMNNKPFMR
-346 KLIIPW
+346 LIIPW

-385 PLKDIQCSTN
+385 PLKDTQCSTN
-395 FHLGLSISIFFVS
+395 YYLGLAISIFFIC
-408 CIISCNIWHYLVSK
+408 CIISCNIWHYLVFK
-422 LGKIFC
+422 FGKIFC

-452 LLIIAAIITSFPA
+452 LLIVAAILTSFPA

-470 NDVVVSDAIEY
+470 NDVVVSDSIEY

-510 AIPLSIMSIIGFIP
+510 AIPLSIMSIMGFIP
-524 TEGGYVHT
+524 TESGYVHT
-532 QPAVVVYYLKLT
+532 QPVAVIYYLKAT
-544 FAGIPMILCVV
+544 FAVIPMILCVV
-555 SYFFKLQ
+555 GYFFKLK

-569 NEKIKKGIEIQKLE
+569 NEKIKKGIEIQKIE
-583 FEQMKKE
+583 FEKMKKE

-600 VYDRKYVSIIPNT
+600 VYDRKYVSIISNT
-613 DEYNP
+613 DEYNQ

-624 KDFLNHFISYRALFL
+624 KDFLSHFISYRALFL
-639 IYNGELV
+639 IYNGDL
-646 KLKKMLKAI
+646 KLLRKILKSV
-655 IILSAALSLFS
+655 IILSSILCLFS
-666 FILLLYTFEYLS
+666 FLVLLYTFEFLS

-691 VLTTLLIVII
+691 VITGLVIIII

-716 EFELDKKM
+716 EFELDTKM

-730 SKMKNNKELLY
+730 AKMKNNKDFIY
-741 EEHNTRNKQEKL
+741 QDDNKIKKDKKIE
-753 D
+753 

>member
-1 MSTINIANMNL
+1 MSATNFPNVNFS
-12 TEFTESQIES
+12 EFTESRMED
-22 EYNYIDLTQKVKRKS
+22 EYNYIDLSQKIKRKS
-37 SNPDK
+37 SIPEKMNFPTENSNFDMIDK
-42 YFITNKNDKNDNIN
+42 TK
-56 KFEKD
+56 
-61 FINTDDND
+61 DDNKD
-69 SVHSFTASLTIPEKD
+69 IESVHSFSGSREHQEN
-84 KDKNDKISFG
+84 DKNDKISLG

-120 YETLGASLLYMS
+120 YESLGASLLYMS

-145 KPFIAHLSDETKTKM
+145 KPFIAHISDETKTKM
-160 GRRKPFMLI
+160 GRRKPYMLI
-169 GCGFYALFLILLF
+169 GCGFYALFLVLLF

-195 IWFGFFFVFFFMA
+195 IWFGVFFVFFFLA
-208 ESVTIAPYLALGP
+208 ESITIAPYLALGP

-227 KEREKLYFFF
+227 KEREKLYYFF
-237 YMFQYIGV
+237 YVFQYVGV
-245 LFAAAAPIMMN
+245 LFAAAAPILMN
-256 KLFSQCNCSYCTD
+256 KIFSQCDCSYCTD
-269 FPLLLEVEKCLQNC
+269 FPLLLDVEKCLQNC
-283 QIICNLRANEKSFM
+283 QIICNLRANEKSFLS
-297 TLSVFIGLFFILS
+297 LSVFIGLFFILT

-315 VYIQEKK
+315 VYVQEKK
-322 GSFNKEQVSFV
+322 GSFNKENVSFV
-333 PSVHQLIANKPFL
+333 PSVHQLISNKPFV

-385 PLKDIQCSTN
+385 PLKDTQCSTN
-395 FHLGLSISIFFVS
+395 YYLGLSISIFFIC
-408 CIISCNIWHYLVSK
+408 CIISCNIWHYLVTK
-422 LGKIFC
+422 FGKIFC

-452 LLIIAAIITSFPA
+452 LLIVAAIITSFPA

-481 DEFTSGKRTEGIYTV
+481 DEFKSGKRTEGIYTV

-524 TEGGYVHT
+524 TESGYVHT
-532 QPAVVVYYLKLT
+532 QPLAVVYYLKLT
-544 FAGIPMILCVV
+544 FAGIPMILCVT

-569 NEKIKKGIEIQKLE
+569 NEKIKKGIELQKME
-583 FEQMKKE
+583 FEKMKKE

-600 VYDRKYVSIIPNT
+600 VYERKYVSIIPNT

-618 KNSVLT
+618 KNSVQT
-624 KDFLNHFISYRALFL
+624 KDFLNHFITYRALFL
-639 IYNGELV
+639 IYNGELNS
-646 KLKKMLKAI
+646 LKKILKAV
-655 IILSAALSLFS
+655 IILSSALSFFS
-666 FILLLYTFEYLS
+666 FIVLLYTFEYLS
-678 EQKYSFI
+678 VQKYSFI

-691 VLTTLLIVII
+691 ILTALIIIII

-711 RVIDG
+711 KVING

-730 SKMKNNKELLY
+730 SKMKNNREFIFNDEFSWNREK
-741 EEHNTRNKQEKL
+741 KL

>member
-1 MSTINIANMNL
+1 MSSDYSNVNL
-12 TEFTESQIES
+12 SEFSELKMET
-22 EYNYIDLTQKVKRKS
+22 EYNYLDLSQKIKRKS
-37 SNPDK
+37 S
-42 YFITNKNDKNDNIN
+42 IQEINKINFNNQQPKINKIDSYENDN
-56 KFEKD
+56 
-61 FINTDDND
+61 DND
-69 SVHSFTASLTIPEKD
+69 SVHSFNISLIPQE
-84 KDKNDKISFG
+84 KDKNDKISFS
-94 TLIFYS
+94 TLLFYS
-100 LPSFGKMSCLVLLNI
+100 LPSFGKMSSLVLLNI

-120 YETLGASLLYMS
+120 YESLGASLLYMS

-137 TRCLELIV
+137 TRCLELIM
-145 KPFIAHLSDETKTKM
+145 KPFIAHVSDETKTKM

-169 GCGFYALFLILLF
+169 GCGFYALFLVLLF
-182 SPPSFRTSSKSLS
+182 CPPSLRTSSKSLS
-195 IWFGFFFVFFFMA
+195 IWFGVFFVFFFLA
-208 ESVTIAPYLALGP
+208 ESVTMAPYLALGP

-227 KEREKLYFFF
+227 KEREKLYYFF
-237 YMFQYIGV
+237 YVFQYIGV
-245 LFAAAAPIMMN
+245 LFAAAAPILMN
-256 KLFSQCNCSYCTD
+256 KLFSQCDCSYCTN
-269 FPLLLEVEKCLQNC
+269 FPLLLDVEKCLQNC
-283 QIICNLRANEKSFM
+283 QIICNLRANEKSFI
-297 TLSVFIGLFFILS
+297 TLSVFIGLFFIVT

-315 VYIQEKK
+315 INIQEKK

-333 PSVHQLIANKPFL
+333 PSVHQLMNNKPFMR
-346 KLIIPW
+346 LIIPW

-385 PLKDIQCSTN
+385 PLKDTQCSTN
-395 FHLGLSISIFFVS
+395 YYLGLAISIFFIC
-408 CIISCNIWHYLVSK
+408 CIISCNIWHYLVFK
-422 LGKIFC
+422 FGKIFC

-452 LLIIAAIITSFPA
+452 LLIVAAILTSFPA

-470 NDVVVSDAIEY
+470 NDVVVSDSIEY

-524 TEGGYVHT
+524 TESGYVHT
-532 QPAVVVYYLKLT
+532 QPVAVIYYVKAT
-544 FAGIPMILCVV
+544 FAVIPMILCVV
-555 SYFFKLQ
+555 SYFFKLK

-569 NEKIKKGIEIQKLE
+569 NEKIKKGIEIQKIE
-583 FEQMKKE
+583 FEKMKKE

-600 VYDRKYVSIIPNT
+600 VYDRKYVSIISNT
-613 DEYNP
+613 DEYNQ

-624 KDFLNHFISYRALFL
+624 KDFLSHFISYRALFL
-639 IYNGELV
+639 IYNGDL
-646 KLKKMLKAI
+646 KLLRKILKSV
-655 IILSAALSLFS
+655 IILSSILCLFS
-666 FILLLYTFEYLS
+666 FLVLLYTFEFLS

-691 VLTTLLIVII
+691 VITGLVIIII

-716 EFELDKKM
+716 EFELDTKM

-730 SKMKNNKELLY
+730 AKMKNNKDFIY
-741 EEHNTRNKQEKL
+741 QDDNKIKKDKKIE
-753 D
+753 

>member
-1 MSTINIANMNL
+1 MSSDYSNVNL
-12 TEFTESQIES
+12 SEFSELKMET
-22 EYNYIDLTQKVKRKS
+22 EYNYLDLSQKIKRKS
-37 SNPDK
+37 S
-42 YFITNKNDKNDNIN
+42 IQEINKINFNNQQSKINKIDSYENDN
-56 KFEKD
+56 
-61 FINTDDND
+61 DND
-69 SVHSFTASLTIPEKD
+69 SVHSFNISLIPQE
-84 KDKNDKISFG
+84 KDKNDKISFS
-94 TLIFYS
+94 TLLFYS
-100 LPSFGKMSCLVLLNI
+100 LPSFGKMSSLVLLNI

-120 YETLGASLLYMS
+120 YESLGASLLYMS

-137 TRCLELIV
+137 TRCLELIM
-145 KPFIAHLSDETKTKM
+145 KPFIAHVSDETKTKI

-169 GCGFYALFLILLF
+169 GCGFYALFLVLLF
-182 SPPSFRTSSKSLS
+182 CPPSLRTSSKSLS
-195 IWFGFFFVFFFMA
+195 IWFGVFFVFFFLA
-208 ESVTIAPYLALGP
+208 ESVTMAPYLALGP

-227 KEREKLYFFF
+227 KEREKLYYFF
-237 YMFQYIGV
+237 YVFQYIGV
-245 LFAAAAPIMMN
+245 LFAAAAPILMN
-256 KLFSQCNCSYCTD
+256 KLFSQCDCSYCTN
-269 FPLLLEVEKCLQNC
+269 FPLLLDVEKCLQNC
-283 QIICNLRANEKSFM
+283 QIICNLRANEKSFI
-297 TLSVFIGLFFILS
+297 TLSVFIGLFFIVT

-315 VYIQEKK
+315 INIQEKK

-333 PSVHQLIANKPFL
+333 PSVHQLMNNKPFMR
-346 KLIIPW
+346 LIIPW

-385 PLKDIQCSTN
+385 PLKDTQCSTN
-395 FHLGLSISIFFVS
+395 YYLGLAISIFFIC
-408 CIISCNIWHYLVSK
+408 CIISCNIWHYLVFK
-422 LGKIFC
+422 FGKIFC

-452 LLIIAAIITSFPA
+452 LLIVAAILTSFPA

-470 NDVVVSDAIEY
+470 NDVVVSDSIEY

-524 TEGGYVHT
+524 TESGYVHT
-532 QPAVVVYYLKLT
+532 QPVAVIYYLKAT
-544 FAGIPMILCVV
+544 FAVIPMILCVV
-555 SYFFKLQ
+555 SYFFKLK

-569 NEKIKKGIEIQKLE
+569 NEKIKKGIEIQKIE
-583 FEQMKKE
+583 FEKMKKE

-600 VYDRKYVSIIPNT
+600 VYDRKYVSIISNT
-613 DEYNP
+613 DEYNQ

-624 KDFLNHFISYRALFL
+624 KDFLSHFISYRALFL
-639 IYNGELV
+639 IYNGDL
-646 KLKKMLKAI
+646 KLLRKILKSV
-655 IILSAALSLFS
+655 IILSSILCLFS
-666 FILLLYTFEYLS
+666 FLVLLYTFEFLS

-691 VLTTLLIVII
+691 VITGLVIIII

-716 EFELDKKM
+716 EFELDTKM

-730 SKMKNNKELLY
+730 AKMKNNKDFIY
-741 EEHNTRNKQEKL
+741 QDDNKIKKDKKIE
-753 D
+753 

>member
-1 MSTINIANMNL
+1 MSSDYSNVNL
-12 TEFTESQIES
+12 SEFSELKMET
-22 EYNYIDLTQKVKRKS
+22 EYNYLDLSQKIKRKS
-37 SNPDK
+37 S
-42 YFITNKNDKNDNIN
+42 IQEINKINFNNQQSKINKIDSYENDN
-56 KFEKD
+56 
-61 FINTDDND
+61 DND
-69 SVHSFTASLTIPEKD
+69 SVHSFNISLIPQE
-84 KDKNDKISFG
+84 KDKNDKISFS
-94 TLIFYS
+94 TLLFYS
-100 LPSFGKMSCLVLLNI
+100 LPSFGKMSSLVLLNI

-120 YETLGASLLYMS
+120 YESLGASLLYMS

-137 TRCLELIV
+137 TRCLELIM
-145 KPFIAHLSDETKTKM
+145 KPFIAHVSDETKTKI

-169 GCGFYALFLILLF
+169 GCGFYALFLVLLF
-182 SPPSFRTSSKSLS
+182 SPPSLRTSSKSLS
-195 IWFGFFFVFFFMA
+195 IWFGVFFVFFFLA
-208 ESVTIAPYLALGP
+208 ESVTMAPYLALGP

-227 KEREKLYFFF
+227 KEREKLYYFF
-237 YMFQYIGV
+237 YVFQYIGV
-245 LFAAAAPIMMN
+245 LFAAAAPILMN
-256 KLFSQCNCSYCTD
+256 KLFSQCDCSYCTN
-269 FPLLLEVEKCLQNC
+269 FPLLLDVEKCLQNC
-283 QIICNLRANEKSFM
+283 QIICNLRANEKSFI
-297 TLSVFIGLFFILS
+297 TLSVFIGLFFIVT

-315 VYIQEKK
+315 INIQEKK

-333 PSVHQLIANKPFL
+333 PSVHQLMNNKPFMR
-346 KLIIPW
+346 LIIPW

-385 PLKDIQCSTN
+385 PLKDTQCSTN
-395 FHLGLSISIFFVS
+395 YYLGLAISIFFIC
-408 CIISCNIWHYLVSK
+408 CIISCNIWHYLVFK
-422 LGKIFC
+422 FGKIFC

-452 LLIIAAIITSFPA
+452 LLIVAAILTSFPA

-470 NDVVVSDAIEY
+470 NDVVVSDSIEY

-524 TEGGYVHT
+524 TESGYVHT
-532 QPAVVVYYLKLT
+532 QPVAVIYYLKAT
-544 FAGIPMILCVV
+544 FAVIPMILCVV
-555 SYFFKLQ
+555 SYFFKLK

-569 NEKIKKGIEIQKLE
+569 NEKIKKGIEIQKIE
-583 FEQMKKE
+583 FEKMKKE

-600 VYDRKYVSIIPNT
+600 VYDRKYVSIISNT
-613 DEYNP
+613 DEYNQ

-624 KDFLNHFISYRALFL
+624 KDFLSHFISYRALFL
-639 IYNGELV
+639 IYNGDL
-646 KLKKMLKAI
+646 KLLRKILKSV
-655 IILSAALSLFS
+655 IILSSILCLFS
-666 FILLLYTFEYLS
+666 FLVLLYTFEFLS

-691 VLTTLLIVII
+691 VITGLVIIII

-716 EFELDKKM
+716 EFELDTKM

-730 SKMKNNKELLY
+730 AKMKNNKDFIYQED
-741 EEHNTRNKQEKL
+741 NKIKKDKKIE
-753 D
+753 

>member
-1 MSTINIANMNL
+1 MSSDYSNVNL
-12 TEFTESQIES
+12 SEFSELKMET
-22 EYNYIDLTQKVKRKS
+22 EYNYLDLSQKIKRKS
-37 SNPDK
+37 S
-42 YFITNKNDKNDNIN
+42 IQEINKINFNNQQSKINKIDSYENDN
-56 KFEKD
+56 
-61 FINTDDND
+61 DND
-69 SVHSFTASLTIPEKD
+69 SVHSFNISLIPQE
-84 KDKNDKISFG
+84 KDKNDKISFS
-94 TLIFYS
+94 TLLFYS
-100 LPSFGKMSCLVLLNI
+100 LPSFGKMSSLVLLNI

-120 YETLGASLLYMS
+120 YESLGASLLYMS

-137 TRCLELIV
+137 TRCLELIM
-145 KPFIAHLSDETKTKM
+145 KPFIAHVSDETKTKM

-169 GCGFYALFLILLF
+169 GCGFYALFLVLLF
-182 SPPSFRTSSKSLS
+182 CPPSLRTSSKSLS
-195 IWFGFFFVFFFMA
+195 IWFGVFFVFFFLA
-208 ESVTIAPYLALGP
+208 ESVTMAPYLALGP

-227 KEREKLYFFF
+227 KEREKLYYFF
-237 YMFQYIGV
+237 YVFQYIGV
-245 LFAAAAPIMMN
+245 LFAAAAPILMN
-256 KLFSQCNCSYCTD
+256 KLFSQCDCSYCTN
-269 FPLLLEVEKCLQNC
+269 FPLLLDVEKCLQNC
-283 QIICNLRANEKSFM
+283 QIICNLRANEKSFI
-297 TLSVFIGLFFILS
+297 TLSVFIGLFFIVT

-315 VYIQEKK
+315 INIQEKK
-322 GSFNKEQVSFV
+322 GSFNKEKVSFV
-333 PSVHQLIANKPFL
+333 PSVHQLMNNKPFVS
-346 KLIIPW
+346 LIIPW

-385 PLKDIQCSTN
+385 PLKDTQCSTN
-395 FHLGLSISIFFVS
+395 YYLGLAISIFFIC
-408 CIISCNIWHYLVSK
+408 CIISCNIWHYLVFK
-422 LGKIFC
+422 YGKIFC

-452 LLIIAAIITSFPA
+452 LLIVAAILTSFPA

-470 NDVVVSDAIEY
+470 NDVVVSDSIEY

-524 TEGGYVHT
+524 TESGYVHT
-532 QPAVVVYYLKLT
+532 QPVAVIYYLKAT
-544 FAGIPMILCVV
+544 FAVIPMILCVV
-555 SYFFKLQ
+555 SYFFKLK

-569 NEKIKKGIEIQKLE
+569 NEKIKKGIEIQKIE
-583 FEQMKKE
+583 FEKMKKE

-600 VYDRKYVSIIPNT
+600 VYDRKYVSIISNT
-613 DEYNP
+613 DEYNQ

-624 KDFLNHFISYRALFL
+624 KDFLSHFISYRALFL
-639 IYNGELV
+639 IYNGDL
-646 KLKKMLKAI
+646 KLLRKFLKSV
-655 IILSAALSLFS
+655 IILSSILCLFS
-666 FILLLYTFEYLS
+666 FLVLLYTFEFLS

-691 VLTTLLIVII
+691 VITGLVIIII

-716 EFELDKKM
+716 EFELDTKM

-730 SKMKNNKELLY
+730 AKMKNNKDFIY
-741 EEHNTRNKQEKL
+741 QDDNKIKKDKKIE
-753 D
+753 

>member
-1 MSTINIANMNL
+1 MSAINTQNINFS
-12 TEFTESQIES
+12 EFSESRMES
-22 EYNYIDLTQKVKRKS
+22 EYNYIDLSQKIKRKS
-37 SNPDK
+37 S
-42 YFITNKNDKNDNIN
+42 
-56 KFEKD
+56 
-61 FINTDDND
+61 
-69 SVHSFTASLTIPEKD
+69 IPEKINFPTENSSFDILD
-84 KDKNDKISFG
+84 KTKEDNKDIESAHSFSDSRQNQENDKNDKISVG

-120 YETLGASLLYMS
+120 YESLGASLLYMS

-145 KPFIAHLSDETKTKM
+145 KPFIAHISDETKTKM
-160 GRRKPFMLI
+160 GRRKPYMLI
-169 GCGFYALFLILLF
+169 GCGFYALFLVLLF
-182 SPPSFRTSSKSLS
+182 SPPSFRTSSRSLS
-195 IWFGFFFVFFFMA
+195 IWFGVFFVFFFMA

-227 KEREKLYFFF
+227 KEREKLYYFF
-237 YMFQYIGV
+237 YVFQYVGV
-245 LFAAAAPIMMN
+245 LFAAAAPILMN
-256 KLFSQCNCSYCTD
+256 KLFSQCDCSYCTD
-269 FPLLLEVEKCLQNC
+269 FPLLLDVEKCLQNC
-283 QIICNLRANEKSFM
+283 QIICNLRANEKSFLS
-297 TLSVFIGLFFILS
+297 LSVFIGLFFILT

-315 VYIQEKK
+315 VYVQEKK
-322 GSFNKEQVSFV
+322 GSFNKENVSFV
-333 PSVHQLIANKPFL
+333 PSVHQLISNKPFV

-385 PLKDIQCSTN
+385 PLKDTQCSTN
-395 FHLGLSISIFFVS
+395 YYLGLSISIFFIC

-422 LGKIFC
+422 FGKIFC

-481 DEFTSGKRTEGIYTV
+481 DEFKSGKRTEGIYTV

-524 TEGGYVHT
+524 TESGYVHT
-532 QPAVVVYYLKLT
+532 QPLAVIYYLKLT
-544 FAGIPMILCVV
+544 FAGIPMILCVT

-569 NEKIKKGIEIQKLE
+569 NEKIKKGIELQKME
-583 FEQMKKE
+583 FEKMKKE

-618 KNSVLT
+618 KNSVQT

-639 IYNGELV
+639 IYNGELNS
-646 KLKKMLKAI
+646 LKKILKAV
-655 IILSAALSLFS
+655 IILSSAFSLFS
-666 FILLLYTFEYLS
+666 FIVLLYTFEYLS

-691 VLTTLLIVII
+691 ILTALIIIII

-711 RVIDG
+711 KVING

-730 SKMKNNKELLY
+730 SKMKNNREFIYNEQNRWNKE
-741 EEHNTRNKQEKL
+741 EKL

>member
-1 MSTINIANMNL
+1 MSSDYSNVNL
-12 TEFTESQIES
+12 SEFSELKMET
-22 EYNYIDLTQKVKRKS
+22 EYNYLDLSQKIKRKS
-37 SNPDK
+37 S
-42 YFITNKNDKNDNIN
+42 IQEINKINFNNQQSKINKIDSYENDN
-56 KFEKD
+56 
-61 FINTDDND
+61 DND
-69 SVHSFTASLTIPEKD
+69 SVHSFNISLIPQE
-84 KDKNDKISFG
+84 KDKNDKISFS
-94 TLIFYS
+94 TLLFYS
-100 LPSFGKMSCLVLLNI
+100 LPSFGKMSSLVLLNI

-120 YETLGASLLYMS
+120 YESLGASLLYMS

-137 TRCLELIV
+137 TRCLELIM
-145 KPFIAHLSDETKTKM
+145 KPFIAHVSDETKTKM

-169 GCGFYALFLILLF
+169 GCGFYALFLVLLF
-182 SPPSFRTSSKSLS
+182 SPPSLRTSSKNLS
-195 IWFGFFFVFFFMA
+195 IWFGVFFVFFFLA
-208 ESVTIAPYLALGP
+208 ESVTMAPYLALGP

-227 KEREKLYFFF
+227 KEREKLYYFF
-237 YMFQYIGV
+237 YVFQYIGV
-245 LFAAAAPIMMN
+245 LFAAAAPILMN
-256 KLFSQCNCSYCTD
+256 KLFSQCDCSYCTN
-269 FPLLLEVEKCLQNC
+269 FPLLLDVEKCLQNC
-283 QIICNLRANEKSFM
+283 QIICNLRANEKSFI
-297 TLSVFIGLFFILS
+297 TLSVFIGLFFIVT

-315 VYIQEKK
+315 INIQEKK

-333 PSVHQLIANKPFL
+333 PSVHQLMNNKPFMR
-346 KLIIPW
+346 LIIPW
-352 ICDVSIITIYSSM
+352 ICDISIITIYSSM

-385 PLKDIQCSTN
+385 PLKDTQCSTN
-395 FHLGLSISIFFVS
+395 YYLGLAISIFFIC
-408 CIISCNIWHYLVSK
+408 CIISCNIWHYLVFK
-422 LGKIFC
+422 FGKIFC

-452 LLIIAAIITSFPA
+452 LLIVAAILTSFPA

-470 NDVVVSDAIEY
+470 NDVVVSDSIEY

-524 TEGGYVHT
+524 TESGYVHT
-532 QPAVVVYYLKLT
+532 QPVAVIYYLKAT
-544 FAGIPMILCVV
+544 FTVIPMILCVV
-555 SYFFKLQ
+555 SYFFKLK

-569 NEKIKKGIEIQKLE
+569 NEKIKKGIEIQKIE
-583 FEQMKKE
+583 FEKMKKE

-600 VYDRKYVSIIPNT
+600 VYDRKYVSIISNT
-613 DEYNP
+613 DEYNQ

-624 KDFLNHFISYRALFL
+624 KDFLSHFISYRALFL
-639 IYNGELV
+639 IYNGDL
-646 KLKKMLKAI
+646 KLLRKILKSV
-655 IILSAALSLFS
+655 IILSSILCLFS
-666 FILLLYTFEYLS
+666 FLVLLYTFEFLS

-691 VLTTLLIVII
+691 VITGLVIIII

-716 EFELDKKM
+716 EFELDTKM

-730 SKMKNNKELLY
+730 AKMKNNKDFIY
-741 EEHNTRNKQEKL
+741 QDDNKIKKDKKIE
-753 D
+753 

>member
-1 MSTINIANMNL
+1 MSSDYSNVNL
-12 TEFTESQIES
+12 SEFSELKMET
-22 EYNYIDLTQKVKRKS
+22 EYNYLDLSQKIKRKS
-37 SNPDK
+37 S
-42 YFITNKNDKNDNIN
+42 IQEINKINFNNQQSKINKIDSYENDN
-56 KFEKD
+56 
-61 FINTDDND
+61 DND
-69 SVHSFTASLTIPEKD
+69 SVHSFNISLIPQE
-84 KDKNDKISFG
+84 KDKNDKISFS
-94 TLIFYS
+94 TLLFYS
-100 LPSFGKMSCLVLLNI
+100 LPSFGKMSSLVLLNI

-120 YETLGASLLYMS
+120 YESLGASLLYMS

-137 TRCLELIV
+137 TRCLELIM
-145 KPFIAHLSDETKTKM
+145 KPFIAHVSDETKTKM

-169 GCGFYALFLILLF
+169 GCGFYALFLVLLF
-182 SPPSFRTSSKSLS
+182 SPPSLRTSSKSLS
-195 IWFGFFFVFFFMA
+195 IWFGVFFVFFFLA
-208 ESVTIAPYLALGP
+208 ESVTMAPYLALGP

-227 KEREKLYFFF
+227 KEREKLYYFF
-237 YMFQYIGV
+237 YVFQYIGV
-245 LFAAAAPIMMN
+245 LFAAAAPILMN
-256 KLFSQCNCSYCTD
+256 ELFSQCDCSYCTN
-269 FPLLLEVEKCLQNC
+269 FPLLLDVEKCLQNC
-283 QIICNLRANEKSFM
+283 QIICNLRANEKSFI
-297 TLSVFIGLFFILS
+297 TLSVFIGLFFIVT

-315 VYIQEKK
+315 INIQEKK

-333 PSVHQLIANKPFL
+333 PSVHQLMNNKPFMR
-346 KLIIPW
+346 LIIPW

-371 AIINPQKY
+371 AINNPQKY

-385 PLKDIQCSTN
+385 PLKDTQCSTN
-395 FHLGLSISIFFVS
+395 YYLGLAISIFFIC
-408 CIISCNIWHYLVSK
+408 CIISCNIWHYLVFK
-422 LGKIFC
+422 FGKIFC

-452 LLIIAAIITSFPA
+452 LLIVAAILTSFPA

-470 NDVVVSDAIEY
+470 NDVVVSDSIEY

-524 TEGGYVHT
+524 TESGYVHT
-532 QPAVVVYYLKLT
+532 QPVAVIYYLKAT
-544 FAGIPMILCVV
+544 FAVIPMILCVV
-555 SYFFKLQ
+555 SYFFKLK

-569 NEKIKKGIEIQKLE
+569 NEKIKKGIEIQKIE
-583 FEQMKKE
+583 FEKMKKE

-600 VYDRKYVSIIPNT
+600 VYDRKYVSIISNT
-613 DEYNP
+613 DEYNQ

-624 KDFLNHFISYRALFL
+624 KDFLSHFISYRALFL
-639 IYNGELV
+639 IYNGDL
-646 KLKKMLKAI
+646 KLLRKILKSV
-655 IILSAALSLFS
+655 IILSSILCLFS
-666 FILLLYTFEYLS
+666 FLVLLYTFEFLS

-691 VLTTLLIVII
+691 VITGLVIIII

-716 EFELDKKM
+716 EFELDTKM

-730 SKMKNNKELLY
+730 AKMKNNKDFIY
-741 EEHNTRNKQEKL
+741 QDDNKIKKDKKIE
-753 D
+753 

>member
-1 MSTINIANMNL
+1 MSTNNIPNVNL
-12 TEFTESQIES
+12 TEFTEPQIES
-22 EYNYIDLTQKVKRKS
+22 EYNYIDLSKKIKRKS
-37 SNPDK
+37 SIQEKSN
-42 YFITNKNDKNDNIN
+42 ILNQNDNFN
-56 KFEKD
+56 QFEKE
-61 FINTDDND
+61 IIDNND
-69 SVHSFTASLTIPEKD
+69 IESVHSFTASLTIPEKNKD
-84 KDKNDKISFG
+84 KDDKISLP

-160 GRRKPFMLI
+160 GRRKPYMLI
-169 GCGFYALFLILLF
+169 GCGFYAIFLILLF

-195 IWFGFFFVFFFMA
+195 IWFGVFFVFFFMA

-245 LFAAAAPIMMN
+245 LFAAAAPILMN
-256 KLFSQCNCSYCTD
+256 KMFSQCDCSYCTD
-269 FPLLLEVEKCLQNC
+269 FPLLLDVEKCLQNC
-283 QIICNLRANEKSFM
+283 QIICNLRANEKSFI
-297 TLSVFIGLFFILS
+297 TLSVFIGLFFILT

-315 VYIQEKK
+315 VYVQEKK

-333 PSVHQLIANKPFL
+333 PSVHQLMNNKPFV

-395 FHLGLSISIFFVS
+395 YYLGLSISIFFIC

-422 LGKIFC
+422 FGKIFC

-452 LLIIAAIITSFPA
+452 LLIFAAIITSFPA

-524 TEGGYVHT
+524 TESGYVHT
-532 QPAVVVYYLKLT
+532 QPLAVIYYLKLT

-569 NEKIKKGIEIQKLE
+569 NEKIKKGIELQKSE
-583 FEQMKKE
+583 FEKMKRD
-590 NINYYKLYDP
+590 NINFYKLYDP

-624 KDFLNHFISYRALFL
+624 KDFLSHFISYKALFL
-639 IYNGELV
+639 IYNGEL
-646 KLKKMLKAI
+646 KQLKKLLKAV

-666 FILLLYTFEYLS
+666 LILLLYTFEYLS

-685 PITDIF
+685 PISDIF
-691 VLTTLLIVII
+691 VLTALLIVII

-711 RVIDG
+711 KVIDG

-730 SKMKNNKELLY
+730 SRMKNNRDLLY
-741 EEHNTRNKQEKL
+741 EENNAKNKEEKL

>member
-1 MSTINIANMNL
+1 MSTSDIPNVNL
-12 TEFTESQIES
+12 SEFSESRMES
-22 EYNYIDLTQKVKRKS
+22 EYNYIDLTQKIKRKTS
-37 SNPDK
+37 IQEKRNYSNENTSFD
-42 YFITNKNDKNDNIN
+42 ILEKNSDENNDN
-56 KFEKD
+56 E
-61 FINTDDND
+61 
-69 SVHSFTASLTIPEKD
+69 SVHSFSASRSYPD

-120 YETLGASLLYMS
+120 YESLGASLLYMS

-145 KPFIAHLSDETKTKM
+145 KPFIAHISDEIKTKM

-169 GCGFYALFLILLF
+169 GCGFYAIFLVLLF
-182 SPPSFRTSSKSLS
+182 SPPSFRTSSRSLS
-195 IWFGFFFVFFFMA
+195 IWFGVFFIFFFMA

-221 ELSSNS
+221 ELSSNT
-227 KEREKLYFFF
+227 KEREKLYYFF
-237 YMFQYIGV
+237 YLFQYIGV
-245 LFAAAAPIMMN
+245 LFAAAAPILMN
-256 KLFSQCNCSYCTD
+256 KLFSQCDCSYCTD
-269 FPLLLEVEKCLQNC
+269 FPLLLDVEKCLQNC
-283 QIICNLRANEKSFM
+283 QIICNLRANEKSFI
-297 TLSVFIGLFFILS
+297 TLSVFIGLFFILT

-315 VYIQEKK
+315 VYVQEKR
-322 GSFNKEQVSFV
+322 GSFNKENVSFV
-333 PSVHQLIANKPFL
+333 PSLHQLMGNKPFV

-385 PLKDIQCSTN
+385 PLKDTQCSTN
-395 FHLGLSISIFFVS
+395 YYLGLSISIFFIC

-422 LGKIFC
+422 FGKIFC
-428 WRIFS
+428 WRVFS
-433 LICLFPFSL
+433 LFCLFPFSL
-442 YLFCGVGTTN
+442 YLFCGLGTTN

-481 DEFTSGKRTEGIYTV
+481 DEFKTGKRTEGIYTV
-496 CSAFIPKFVSLFAQ
+496 CSAFIPKFISLFAQ
-510 AIPLSIMSIIGFIP
+510 AIPLSILSIIGFIP
-524 TEGGYVHT
+524 TESGYVHT
-532 QPAVVVYYLKLT
+532 QPRAVIYYLKLT

-569 NEKIKKGIEIQKLE
+569 NEKIKKGIEIQKSE
-583 FEQMKKE
+583 FDKMKKE
-590 NINYYKLYDP
+590 NINFYKLYDP
-600 VYDRKYVSIIPNT
+600 VYERKYVGIIPNT
-613 DEYNP
+613 DEINP
-618 KNSVLT
+618 KNSVKT
-624 KDFLNHFISYRALFL
+624 KDFLNHFISYRFLFL
-639 IYNGELV
+639 IYNGELLT
-646 KLKKMLKAI
+646 LKRILKAI
-655 IILSAALSLFS
+655 VILSLALSLFS

-685 PITDIF
+685 PIADLF
-691 VLTTLLIVII
+691 LLTTLIITII
-701 LFFLKLNALN
+701 LFLLKLNALN
-711 RVIDG
+711 KVIDG

-724 VKLFIF
+724 VKLVIF
-730 SKMKNNKELLY
+730 SKMKNNKEMLY
-741 EEHNTRNKQEKL
+741 DEKNMNNKEEKL
-753 D
+753 E

>member
-1 MSTINIANMNL
+1 MSSDYSNVNL
-12 TEFTESQIES
+12 SEFSELKMET
-22 EYNYIDLTQKVKRKS
+22 EYNYLDLSQKIKRKS
-37 SNPDK
+37 S
-42 YFITNKNDKNDNIN
+42 IQEINKINFNNQHTKINKIDSYENDN
-56 KFEKD
+56 
-61 FINTDDND
+61 DND
-69 SVHSFTASLTIPEKD
+69 SVHSFNISLIPQE
-84 KDKNDKISFG
+84 KDKNDKISFS
-94 TLIFYS
+94 TLLFYS
-100 LPSFGKMSCLVLLNI
+100 LPSFGKMSSLVLLNI

-120 YETLGASLLYMS
+120 YESLGASLLYMS

-137 TRCLELIV
+137 TRCLELIM
-145 KPFIAHLSDETKTKM
+145 KPFIAHVSDETKTKM

-169 GCGFYALFLILLF
+169 GCGFYALFLVLLF
-182 SPPSFRTSSKSLS
+182 SPPSLRTSSKSLS
-195 IWFGFFFVFFFMA
+195 IWFGVFFVFFFLA
-208 ESVTIAPYLALGP
+208 ESVTMAPYLALGP

-227 KEREKLYFFF
+227 KEREKLYYFF
-237 YMFQYIGV
+237 YVFQYIGV
-245 LFAAAAPIMMN
+245 LFAAAAPILMN
-256 KLFSQCNCSYCTD
+256 KLFSQCDCSYCTN
-269 FPLLLEVEKCLQNC
+269 FPLLLDVEKCLQNC
-283 QIICNLRANEKSFM
+283 QIICNLRTNEKSFI
-297 TLSVFIGLFFILS
+297 TLSVFIGLFFIVT

-315 VYIQEKK
+315 INIQEKK

-333 PSVHQLIANKPFL
+333 PSVHQLMNNKPFMR
-346 KLIIPW
+346 LIIPW

-385 PLKDIQCSTN
+385 PLKDTQCSTN
-395 FHLGLSISIFFVS
+395 YYLGLAISIFFIC
-408 CIISCNIWHYLVSK
+408 CIISCNIWHYLVFK
-422 LGKIFC
+422 FGKIFC

-452 LLIIAAIITSFPA
+452 LLIVAAILTSFPA

-470 NDVVVSDAIEY
+470 NDVVVSDSIEY

-524 TEGGYVHT
+524 TESGYVHT
-532 QPAVVVYYLKLT
+532 QPVAVIYYLKAT
-544 FAGIPMILCVV
+544 FAVIPMILCAV
-555 SYFFKLQ
+555 SYFFKLK

-569 NEKIKKGIEIQKLE
+569 NEKIKKGIEIQKIE
-583 FEQMKKE
+583 FEKMKKE

-600 VYDRKYVSIIPNT
+600 VYDRKYVSIISNT
-613 DEYNP
+613 DEYNQ

-624 KDFLNHFISYRALFL
+624 KDFLSHFISYRALFL
-639 IYNGELV
+639 IYNGDL
-646 KLKKMLKAI
+646 KLLRKILKSV
-655 IILSAALSLFS
+655 IILSSILCLFS
-666 FILLLYTFEYLS
+666 FLVLLYTFEFLS

-691 VLTTLLIVII
+691 VITGLVIIII

-716 EFELDKKM
+716 EFELDTKM

-730 SKMKNNKELLY
+730 AKMKNNKDFIY
-741 EEHNTRNKQEKL
+741 QDDNKIKKDKKIE
-753 D
+753 

>member
-1 MSTINIANMNL
+1 MSSDYSNVNL
-12 TEFTESQIES
+12 SEFSELKMET
-22 EYNYIDLTQKVKRKS
+22 EYNYLDLSQKIKRKS
-37 SNPDK
+37 S
-42 YFITNKNDKNDNIN
+42 IQEINKINFNNQQSKINKIDSYENDN
-56 KFEKD
+56 
-61 FINTDDND
+61 DND
-69 SVHSFTASLTIPEKD
+69 SVHSFNISLIPQE
-84 KDKNDKISFG
+84 KDKNDKISFS
-94 TLIFYS
+94 TLLFYS
-100 LPSFGKMSCLVLLNI
+100 LPSFGKMSSLVLLNI

-120 YETLGASLLYMS
+120 YESLGASLLYMS

-137 TRCLELIV
+137 TRCLELIM
-145 KPFIAHLSDETKTKM
+145 KPFIAHVSDETKTKM

-169 GCGFYALFLILLF
+169 GCGFYALFLVLLF
-182 SPPSFRTSSKSLS
+182 SPPSLRTSSKSLS
-195 IWFGFFFVFFFMA
+195 IWFGVFFVFFFLA
-208 ESVTIAPYLALGP
+208 ESVTMAPYLALGP

-227 KEREKLYFFF
+227 KEREKLYYFF
-237 YMFQYIGV
+237 YVFQYIGV
-245 LFAAAAPIMMN
+245 LFAAAAPILMN
-256 KLFSQCNCSYCTD
+256 KLFSQCDCSYCTN
-269 FPLLLEVEKCLQNC
+269 FPLLLDVEKCLQNC
-283 QIICNLRANEKSFM
+283 QIICNLRANEKSFI
-297 TLSVFIGLFFILS
+297 TLSVFIGLFFIVT

-315 VYIQEKK
+315 INIQEKK

-333 PSVHQLIANKPFL
+333 PSVHQLMNNKPFMR
-346 KLIIPW
+346 LIIPW

-385 PLKDIQCSTN
+385 PLKDTQCSTN
-395 FHLGLSISIFFVS
+395 YYLGLAISIFFIC
-408 CIISCNIWHYLVSK
+408 CIISCNIWHYLVFK
-422 LGKIFC
+422 FGKIFC

-452 LLIIAAIITSFPA
+452 LLIVAAILTSFPA

-470 NDVVVSDAIEY
+470 NDVVVSDSIEY

-524 TEGGYVHT
+524 TESGYVHT
-532 QPAVVVYYLKLT
+532 QPVAVIYYLKAT
-544 FAGIPMILCVV
+544 FAVIPMILCVV
-555 SYFFKLQ
+555 SYFFKLK

-569 NEKIKKGIEIQKLE
+569 NEKIKKGIEIQKIE
-583 FEQMKKE
+583 FEKMKKE

-600 VYDRKYVSIIPNT
+600 VYDRKYVSIISNT
-613 DEYNP
+613 DEYNQ

-624 KDFLNHFISYRALFL
+624 KDFLSHFISYRALFL
-639 IYNGELV
+639 IYNGDL
-646 KLKKMLKAI
+646 KLLRKILKSV
-655 IILSAALSLFS
+655 IILSSILCLFS
-666 FILLLYTFEYLS
+666 FLVLLYTFEFLS

-691 VLTTLLIVII
+691 VITGLVIIII

-716 EFELDKKM
+716 EFELDTKM

-730 SKMKNNKELLY
+730 AKMKNNKDFIYQED
-741 EEHNTRNKQEKL
+741 NKIKKDKKIE
-753 D
+753 

>member
-1 MSTINIANMNL
+1 MSSDYSNVNL
-12 TEFTESQIES
+12 SEFSELKMET
-22 EYNYIDLTQKVKRKS
+22 EYNYLDLSQKIKRKS
-37 SNPDK
+37 S
-42 YFITNKNDKNDNIN
+42 IQEINKINFNNQQSKINKIDSYENDN
-56 KFEKD
+56 
-61 FINTDDND
+61 DND
-69 SVHSFTASLTIPEKD
+69 SVHSFNISLIPQE
-84 KDKNDKISFG
+84 KDKNDKISFS
-94 TLIFYS
+94 TLLFYS
-100 LPSFGKMSCLVLLNI
+100 LPSFGKMSSLVLLNI

-120 YETLGASLLYMS
+120 YESLGASLLYMS

-137 TRCLELIV
+137 TRCLELIM
-145 KPFIAHLSDETKTKM
+145 KPFIAHVSDETKTKM

-169 GCGFYALFLILLF
+169 GCGFYALFLVLLF
-182 SPPSFRTSSKSLS
+182 SPPSLRTSSKSLS
-195 IWFGFFFVFFFMA
+195 IWFGVFFVFFFLA
-208 ESVTIAPYLALGP
+208 ESVTMAPYLALGP

-227 KEREKLYFFF
+227 KEREKLYYFF
-237 YMFQYIGV
+237 YVFQYIGV
-245 LFAAAAPIMMN
+245 LFAAAAPILMN
-256 KLFSQCNCSYCTD
+256 KLFSQCDCSYCTN
-269 FPLLLEVEKCLQNC
+269 FPLLLDVEKCLQNC
-283 QIICNLRANEKSFM
+283 QIICNLRANEKSFI
-297 TLSVFIGLFFILS
+297 TLSVFIGLFFIVT

-315 VYIQEKK
+315 INIQEKK

-333 PSVHQLIANKPFL
+333 PSVHQLMNNKPFMR
-346 KLIIPW
+346 LIIPW

-385 PLKDIQCSTN
+385 PLKDTQCSTN
-395 FHLGLSISIFFVS
+395 YYLGLAISIFFIC
-408 CIISCNIWHYLVSK
+408 CIISCNIWHYLVFK
-422 LGKIFC
+422 FGKIFC

-452 LLIIAAIITSFPA
+452 LLIVAAILTSFPA

-470 NDVVVSDAIEY
+470 NDVVVSDSIEY

-524 TEGGYVHT
+524 TESGYVHT
-532 QPAVVVYYLKLT
+532 QPVAVIYYLKAT
-544 FAGIPMILCVV
+544 FAVIPMILCVV
-555 SYFFKLQ
+555 SYFFKLK

-569 NEKIKKGIEIQKLE
+569 NEKIKKGIEIQKIE
-583 FEQMKKE
+583 FEKMKKE

-600 VYDRKYVSIIPNT
+600 VYDRKYVSIISNT
-613 DEYNP
+613 DEYNQ
-618 KNSVLT
+618 KNSILT
-624 KDFLNHFISYRALFL
+624 KDFLSHFISYRALFL
-639 IYNGELV
+639 IYNGDL
-646 KLKKMLKAI
+646 KLLRKILKSV
-655 IILSAALSLFS
+655 IILSSILCLFS
-666 FILLLYTFEYLS
+666 FLVLLYTFEFLS

-691 VLTTLLIVII
+691 VITGLVIIII

-716 EFELDKKM
+716 EFELDTKM

-730 SKMKNNKELLY
+730 AKMKNNKDFIY
-741 EEHNTRNKQEKL
+741 QDDNKIKKDKKIE
-753 D
+753 

>member
-1 MSTINIANMNL
+1 MSTNNIPNVNL
-12 TEFTESQIES
+12 TEFTEPQIES
-22 EYNYIDLTQKVKRKS
+22 EYNYIDLSQKIKRKS
-37 SNPDK
+37 SIQEKSN
-42 YFITNKNDKNDNIN
+42 ILNQNDNFN
-56 KFEKD
+56 QFEKE
-61 FINTDDND
+61 IIDNND
-69 SVHSFTASLTIPEKD
+69 IESVHSFTASLTIPEKNKD
-84 KDKNDKISFG
+84 KDDKISLP

-160 GRRKPFMLI
+160 GRRKPYMLI
-169 GCGFYALFLILLF
+169 GCGFYAIFLILLF

-195 IWFGFFFVFFFMA
+195 IWFGVFFVFFFMA

-245 LFAAAAPIMMN
+245 LFAAAAPILMN
-256 KLFSQCNCSYCTD
+256 KMFSQCDCSYCTD
-269 FPLLLEVEKCLQNC
+269 FPLLLDVEKCLQNC
-283 QIICNLRANEKSFM
+283 QIICNLRANEKSFI
-297 TLSVFIGLFFILS
+297 TLSVFIGLFFILT

-315 VYIQEKK
+315 VYVQEKK

-333 PSVHQLIANKPFL
+333 PSVHQLMNNKPFV

-395 FHLGLSISIFFVS
+395 YYLGLSISIFFIC

-422 LGKIFC
+422 FGKIFC

-452 LLIIAAIITSFPA
+452 LLIFAAIITSFPA

-524 TEGGYVHT
+524 TESGYVHT
-532 QPAVVVYYLKLT
+532 QPLAVIYYLKLT

-569 NEKIKKGIEIQKLE
+569 NEKIKKGIELQKSE
-583 FEQMKKE
+583 FEKMKRD
-590 NINYYKLYDP
+590 NINFYKLYDP

-624 KDFLNHFISYRALFL
+624 KDFLSHFISYKALFL
-639 IYNGELV
+639 IYNGEL
-646 KLKKMLKAI
+646 KQLKKLLKAV

-666 FILLLYTFEYLS
+666 LILLLYTFEYLS

-685 PITDIF
+685 PISDIF
-691 VLTTLLIVII
+691 VLTALLIVII

-711 RVIDG
+711 KVIDG

-730 SKMKNNKELLY
+730 SRMKNNRDLLY
-741 EEHNTRNKQEKL
+741 EENNAKNKEEKL

>member
-1 MSTINIANMNL
+1 MSSDYSNVNL
-12 TEFTESQIES
+12 SEFSELKMET
-22 EYNYIDLTQKVKRKS
+22 EYNYLDLSQKIKRKS
-37 SNPDK
+37 S
-42 YFITNKNDKNDNIN
+42 IQEINKINFNNQQSKINKIDSYENDN
-56 KFEKD
+56 
-61 FINTDDND
+61 DND
-69 SVHSFTASLTIPEKD
+69 SVHSFNISLIPQE
-84 KDKNDKISFG
+84 KDKNDKISFS
-94 TLIFYS
+94 TLLFYS
-100 LPSFGKMSCLVLLNI
+100 LPSFGKMSSLVLLNI

-120 YETLGASLLYMS
+120 YESLGASLLYMS

-137 TRCLELIV
+137 TRCLELIM
-145 KPFIAHLSDETKTKM
+145 KPFIAHVSDETKTKM

-169 GCGFYALFLILLF
+169 GCGFYALFLVLLF
-182 SPPSFRTSSKSLS
+182 SPPSLRTSSKSLS
-195 IWFGFFFVFFFMA
+195 IWFGVFFVFFFLA
-208 ESVTIAPYLALGP
+208 ESVTMAPYLALGP

-227 KEREKLYFFF
+227 KEREKLYYFF
-237 YMFQYIGV
+237 YVFQYIGV
-245 LFAAAAPIMMN
+245 LFAAAAPILMN
-256 KLFSQCNCSYCTD
+256 KLFSQCDCSYCTN
-269 FPLLLEVEKCLQNC
+269 FPLLLDVEKCLQNC
-283 QIICNLRANEKSFM
+283 QIICNLRANEKSFI
-297 TLSVFIGLFFILS
+297 TLSVFIGLFFIVT

-315 VYIQEKK
+315 INIQEKK

-333 PSVHQLIANKPFL
+333 PSVHQLMNNKPFMRL
-346 KLIIPW
+346 VIPW

-385 PLKDIQCSTN
+385 PLKDTQCSTN
-395 FHLGLSISIFFVS
+395 YYLGLAISIFFIC
-408 CIISCNIWHYLVSK
+408 CIISCNIWHYLVFK
-422 LGKIFC
+422 FGKIFC

-452 LLIIAAIITSFPA
+452 LLIVAAILTSFPA

-470 NDVVVSDAIEY
+470 NDVVVSDSIEY

-524 TEGGYVHT
+524 TESGYVHT
-532 QPAVVVYYLKLT
+532 QPVAVIYYLKAT
-544 FAGIPMILCVV
+544 FAVIPMILCVV
-555 SYFFKLQ
+555 SYFFKLK

-569 NEKIKKGIEIQKLE
+569 NEKIKKGIEIQKIE
-583 FEQMKKE
+583 FEKMKKE

-600 VYDRKYVSIIPNT
+600 VYDRKYVSIISNT
-613 DEYNP
+613 DEYNQ

-624 KDFLNHFISYRALFL
+624 KDFLSHFISYRALFL
-639 IYNGELV
+639 IYNGDL
-646 KLKKMLKAI
+646 KLLRKILKSV
-655 IILSAALSLFS
+655 IILSSILCLFS
-666 FILLLYTFEYLS
+666 FLVLLYTFEFLS

-691 VLTTLLIVII
+691 VITGLVIIII

-716 EFELDKKM
+716 EFELDTKM

-730 SKMKNNKELLY
+730 AKMKNNKDFIY
-741 EEHNTRNKQEKL
+741 QDDNKIKKDKKIE
-753 D
+753 